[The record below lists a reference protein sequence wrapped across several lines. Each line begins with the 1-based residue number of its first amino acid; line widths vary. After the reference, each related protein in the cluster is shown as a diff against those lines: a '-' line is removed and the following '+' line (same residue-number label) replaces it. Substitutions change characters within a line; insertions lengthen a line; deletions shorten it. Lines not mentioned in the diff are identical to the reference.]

1 MPLNI
6 WNLEW
11 LNHNSQRSYP
21 LCDWATKECSES
33 SAITLPDDFLLALSL
48 AVNACHSIDIDG
60 FYIKSILV
68 MDTGC
73 SVIIGYD
80 DKEVAITHIV
90 ANSDQMTYALVG
102 LGEFDDIVGYI
113 AINPHSTIMSGLSG
127 YYNFSKE
134 ATCLEA
140 DCIRPMIK
148 SISALQVENG
158 SSLSS
163 RMYGDIILRAGANIN
178 LAVNTEDDTSVITI
192 SAIDGSGLS
201 ALCECEEDKDMPPI
215 RSINGATGNDSGYLS
230 ITGTD
235 CLSIDNGDYSLTF
248 TDTCADPC
256 CGCEELDALYE
267 NVKDMID
274 GAATLQNAIE
284 DLSSRQQQIELVY
297 GNEGK
302 TPSCNCAGMVPDEEK
317 KEADEE
323 DNSGVYYVYR
333 YEFMRR
339 YNDQGNYVSPIA
351 YGWGKGCKTY
361 PLKVGAYMGHGDP
374 IDAEYLIGDYYHDD
388 TTGATLIVADVII
401 ERVCKYKDR
410 SEAPDEKYY
419 FSHRTEFLDT
429 YINLNSK
436 GSVLNPDKSLFIPQS
451 ESPIDSVDFDSVSGN
466 HPSMNQACIEGRDF
480 IRECIAKSEST
491 EEEEE
496 KEPELAC
503 AKSIYRYEL
512 QVEEGDALIHTFMF
526 SRDGDIP
533 LLGVGD
539 TITVTGTEEDYDTRW
554 KATISNVK
562 LYRSFKYWYEADQPQ
577 LYKDDPD
584 QFGDYWIKKNDI
596 EEYRCYFD
604 AVPKKK
610 KWGPE
615 NTNRNTDL

>member
-21 LCDWATKECSES
+21 IADWATKQCVD
-33 SAITLPDDFLLALSL
+33 SAAIVLPDDFLLALSL
-48 AVNACHSIDIDG
+48 GINACHSIDIDG

-73 SVIIGYD
+73 SVIIGYE
-80 DKEVAITHIV
+80 DKEVAVTHII
-90 ANSDQMTYALVG
+90 ANSNQTTYALVG

-113 AINPHSTIMSGLSG
+113 AINPQSNIMSGLSG
-127 YYNFSKE
+127 YYNFTRE

-158 SSLSS
+158 SSISP
-163 RMYGDIILRAGANIN
+163 RMYGDIVLRAGANIN
-178 LAVNTEDDTSVITI
+178 IAVANEEDTSVVTI
-192 SAIDGSGLS
+192 SAIDGSGLTGICDC
-201 ALCECEEDKDMPPI
+201 AEDVNMPPI
-215 RSINGATGNDSGYLS
+215 RSING
-230 ITGTD
+230 ITG
-235 CLSIDNGDYSLTF
+235 SDNGNLTITGSNCLTISSGTNSLTF
-248 TDTCADPC
+248 QDTCAEPC

-274 GAATLQNAIE
+274 GASTLKNAVE
-284 DLSSRQQQIELVY
+284 DLASRQQQIELVY

-302 TPSCNCAGMVPDEEK
+302 SPSCNCVGVVPSESKKQSEK
-317 KEADEE
+317 E
-323 DNSGVYYVYR
+323 DNSKIYYVYR

-339 YNDQGNYVSPIA
+339 FNDQGNYVSPIA
-351 YGWGKGCKTY
+351 YGWGEGCKTY

-374 IDAEYLIGDYYHDD
+374 MDAEYLIGDYYHDD

-410 SEAPDEKYY
+410 SEAPDDNYY

-429 YINLNSK
+429 YINLDSR
-436 GSVLNPDKSLFIPQS
+436 SPVMNPDKSVFIPREEQATDTP
-451 ESPIDSVDFDSVSGN
+451 EYDSSTGA
-466 HPSMNQACIEGRDF
+466 HPSTNQACIEGRDF
-480 IRECIAKSEST
+480 IRECIANTENST
-491 EEEEE
+491 EEEVTQ
-496 KEPELAC
+496 LAC
-503 AKSIYRYEL
+503 EKSIYRYEL
-512 QVEEGDALIHTFMF
+512 QVEEGEAPIHTFMF
-526 SRDGDIP
+526 SKDGDTP

-539 TITVTGTEEDYDTRW
+539 PVKVTGTAEDYDTRW
-554 KATISNVK
+554 TATVTNVK

-577 LYKDDPD
+577 LYEEDPD
-584 QFGDYWIKKNDI
+584 QFGDYWIKKNNL

-604 AVPKKK
+604 AVPKTVHS
-610 KWGPE
+610 GP
-615 NTNRNTDL
+615 NKTDRDTTL